1 MEISTNERASELEIF
16 EVGSCE
22 NGYEF
27 GFLIGQRFSR
37 KIQSRLS
44 KDLILKNQLLPFAKS
59 KHSRPLLESLIQNN
73 QKKYPKYWD
82 ELRGTARGSGTSFLE
97 IMLLNFRKEI
107 LPFISKAEKDP
118 MDDNNDDCSD
128 ILVVN
133 YSMAV
138 AAHNEDAN
146 VALVGHTY
154 LIKGVMP
161 SGASF
166 IAYTYAGELPSCAF
180 GFNTYGLAFTLNSVP
195 PSEHEIEAGVIGRN
209 FISRDLLEAQSIDD
223 ALTRIYSSEASVGHS
238 YNLIDLKTRRIMN
251 VETAS
256 RNRVSV
262 HEIGAVPFFH
272 ANMYLHL
279 QVHQAQDEN
288 SLSRQKRAA
297 LMPKGSKDDFL
308 SILGDQND
316 AKYPVYMTG
325 PLLHTLCTVMI
336 DLDEKTISIIE
347 GNPKERKTPFI
358 FPMSCDNK
366 GVPG

>member
-1 MEISTNERASELEIF
+1 MEISTNEQASELEIF

-22 NGYEF
+22 NGYDF
-27 GFLIGQRFSR
+27 GFLIGQRFS
-37 KIQSRLS
+37 KIIQSRLS

-59 KHSRPLLESLIQNN
+59 THSQPLLESLIRNN
-73 QKKYPKYWD
+73 QEKYPKYWD
-82 ELRGTARGSGTSFLE
+82 ELRGTAQGSGSSFLD

-107 LPFISKAEKDP
+107 LPFVTKVANDP
-118 MDDNNDDCSD
+118 MDDTNDDCSD
-128 ILVVN
+128 ILVVSD
-133 YSMAV
+133 SMAV

-161 SGASF
+161 NGASF

-180 GFNTYGLAFTLNSVP
+180 GFNTCGLAFTLNSVP
-195 PSEHEIEAGVIGRN
+195 PSEHEIEAGAIGRN
-209 FISRDLLEAQSIDD
+209 FISRDLLEAPSIDD
-223 ALTRIYSSEASVGHS
+223 ALTRIYSSEASVGHC

-279 QVHQAQDEN
+279 QVHQADEN
-288 SLSRQKRAA
+288 SLSRQTRAA
-297 LMPKGSKDDFL
+297 LMTKGSKSDFL
-308 SILGDQND
+308 SMLGDQKD
-316 AKYPVYMTG
+316 AKYPIYMTG

-336 DLDEKTISIIE
+336 DLDEKTISIME
-347 GNPKERKTPFI
+347 GNPKESKTYFI
-358 FPMSCDNK
+358 FPMSCDQ
-366 GVPG
+366 